1 MKSAV
6 QLYGRAAKSD
16 LPRGGCEH
24 CRQSGY
30 QGRAGIHEF
39 LVVDSAM
46 RRAIHED
53 KDEMSLETQLFKQAY
68 SLRENGLLKVIS
80 GVTSLEEVM
89 RVTAERGG
97 CVMAFYARTATDA
110 AGKTQRGTLQAE
122 GQKQVR
128 QWLREQKLIPVS
140 ITETREAAAGG
151 KRKPGRS
158 SPPRYCRC
166 LPVSFRR
173 WSTPRCRWRAR

>member
-1 MKSAV
+1 MRRLCTHCRTTSPLDANEKALFSFMDAPPEAIYRAV
-6 QLYGRAAKSD
+6 
-16 LPRGGCEH
+16 GCEH

-68 SLRENGLLKVIS
+68 NLRENGLLKVIG

-97 CVMAFYARTATDA
+97 DA
-110 AGKTQRGTLQAE
+110 
-122 GQKQVR
+122 
-128 QWLREQKLIPVS
+128 
-140 ITETREAAAGG
+140 
-151 KRKPGRS
+151 
-158 SPPRYCRC
+158 
-166 LPVSFRR
+166 
-173 WSTPRCRWRAR
+173 

>member
-1 MKSAV
+1 MLIAHTSFLIGSSLLGVIAQRLVRRLCTHCRTTSPLDANEKALFSFMDAPPKAIYRAV
-6 QLYGRAAKSD
+6 
-16 LPRGGCEH
+16 GCEH

-53 KDEMSLETQLFKQAY
+53 KDEMSIETQLFKQAY

-97 CVMAFYARTATDA
+97 DA
-110 AGKTQRGTLQAE
+110 
-122 GQKQVR
+122 
-128 QWLREQKLIPVS
+128 
-140 ITETREAAAGG
+140 
-151 KRKPGRS
+151 
-158 SPPRYCRC
+158 
-166 LPVSFRR
+166 
-173 WSTPRCRWRAR
+173 

>member
-1 MKSAV
+1 MKKALFSFMDAPPEAIYRAV
-6 QLYGRAAKSD
+6 
-16 LPRGGCEH
+16 GCEH

-68 SLRENGLLKVIS
+68 NLRENGLLKVIG

-97 CVMAFYARTATDA
+97 DA
-110 AGKTQRGTLQAE
+110 
-122 GQKQVR
+122 
-128 QWLREQKLIPVS
+128 
-140 ITETREAAAGG
+140 
-151 KRKPGRS
+151 
-158 SPPRYCRC
+158 
-166 LPVSFRR
+166 
-173 WSTPRCRWRAR
+173 